1 MLPFDPS
8 ALAPQLAAMQQRERM
23 LAELRRLDDQGGA
36 TDDNKAEIKKL
47 KKLLDEQRKQLAEQK
62 KDQAKQKEIQNL
74 LYEVLTELKDLDQR
88 LKNDDQF
95 EAAEKAFIDLYKRT
109 NFEWILD
116 HKNYD
121 SLDFKE
127 LANKTGELYGALIK
141 IPKLKIQIEEVESWL
156 QHEAEEKAKKAAA
169 EKKKSEV
176 IRKREEEIRSKRIA
190 ENRAREAKNRAR
202 EAKKDAVLE
211 KQHKKEK
218 TVRRVI
224 HYPLWLC
231 ATIVVEIH
239 VQGLFHGRGPE
250 ALFPMLL
257 FGWIPCWVIAYFL
270 SENLLGALDAARA
283 SEWASFSKFSFWILV
298 VLSLIV
304 ACSVVAIG

>member
-224 HYPLWLC
+224 HYPLWFISTMVAGNIDEGYAGLM
-231 ATIVVEIH
+231 IV
-239 VQGLFHGRGPE
+239 
-250 ALFPMLL
+250 
-257 FGWIPCWVIAYFL
+257 FGWIPCWIF
-270 SENLLGALDAARA
+270 AAFTSGIICA
-283 SEWASFSKFSFWILV
+283 GKSKILRP
-298 VLSLIV
+298 
-304 ACSVVAIG
+304 